1 MKRYKVQR
9 KQTIFENT
17 SFTTNLDANPTNTTE
32 TTVQRN
38 IREIHHSIVEHHL
51 QSLKPNKIINQPAPP
66 INKDEQTLLRKTRR
80 TLAQLRTNKS
90 PFLKSYLHKTT
101 HPHYALYVTL
111 KTMIPNKC
119 SSAPHY
125 QHTSHPLTYGMTLW
139 PWRDCCHS
147 GTMPCGLAGAV
158 RDPGWRNG
166 DRDGQNTHTLR
177 TIRVASLSDS
187 NKPTIH
193 F

>member
-1 MKRYKVQR
+1 M

-38 IREIHHSIVEHHL
+38 IKEIHHSIVENHI

-90 PFLKSYLHKTT
+90 PFLKSYLHKIDPQN
-101 HPHYALYVTL
+101 HPSPLCPLCNTQNHDTKHLFT
-111 KTMIPNKC
+111 C
-119 SSAPHY
+119 SSLPTH
-125 QHTSHPLTYGMTLW
+125 LTTTDLW
-139 PWRDCCHS
+139 NDPVAVAGLLALWNDAKGAAGGGP
-147 GTMPCGLAGAV
+147 GTRLA
-158 RDPGWRNG
+158 
-166 DRDGQNTHTLR
+166 
-177 TIRVASLSDS
+177 
-187 NKPTIH
+187 
-193 F
+193 